1 MSARLHLI
9 CRDAKGLVCLDPK
22 GAIYRSEAWALT
34 SAEVAKLAGGR
45 VYFHQTKAEPSYFG
59 GHVLDAEPFQGGNS
73 DPERFVLRLKAERDA
88 KGVVWDE
95 AGRSHAMAWSSG
107 VLDD

>member
-9 CRDAKGLVCLDPK
+9 CRDAKGLARLDSK
-22 GAIYRSEAWALT
+22 EAIYRSEAWALT
-34 SAEVAKLAGGR
+34 ATEVAKLAGGR

-59 GHVLDAEPFQGGNS
+59 GHVLGVEPLPAETS
-73 DPERFVLRLKAERDA
+73 DPDRFVLRLKAERDA

-95 AGRSHAMAWSSG
+95 AGHSHGMAWSSG
-107 VLDD
+107 VLDA

>member
-22 GAIYRSEAWALT
+22 EAIYRSEAWALT
-34 SAEVAKLAGGR
+34 AVEVGKLAGGR

-59 GHVLDAEPFQGGNS
+59 GLVLDVEPLPTEAG
-73 DPERFVLRLKAERDA
+73 DPERFALRLKAERDA
-88 KGVVWDE
+88 KGVMWDE
-95 AGRSHAMAWSSG
+95 AGHTHGMAWSSG
-107 VLDD
+107 VLDA